1 MIIPP
6 TQLIKHCFIHIHIIG
21 SGQLLYEDPKPV
33 MNGIEAVYSET
44 TTSHGARG
52 NKILIILCIIPN
64 YKEHGS
70 YFKCIL

>member
-1 MIIPP
+1 MISPP
-6 TQLIKHCFIHIHIIG
+6 TQLIKRTALFIIG

-44 TTSHGARG
+44 TTNHGARG
-52 NKILIILCIIPN
+52 TKILIILCIIPN